1 MKKKLVLPLLSAAI
15 AFVLCY
21 LLCCYL
27 PALRLKL
34 AADPLAYLVESAR
47 HMAPFKAAV
56 SAVVAGVVGLAVRF
70 FPKKGPGDKGR

>member
-34 AADPLAYLVESAR
+34 SADPLTYLAESAR

-70 FPKKGPGDKGR
+70 FPKKGHREKDR

>member
-1 MKKKLVLPLLSAAI
+1 MKKKLVLPLLSAAV
-15 AFVLCY
+15 AFVLCC

-34 AADPLAYLVESAR
+34 SADPLTYLVESAR

-56 SAVVAGVVGLAVRF
+56 SAVAAGVVGLAVRF
-70 FPKKGPGDKGR
+70 FPKKGPGEKDR